1 MPGLTGLLVLGALL
15 GAPAPP
21 LALEI
26 DAAPD
31 LGCPPPDAL
40 RGRVAKLL
48 GRDPFAADAARR
60 MRVGVAPEGVGLR
73 ADLRLLD
80 GVTPVGERTLRVPVR
95 DCAELFGAVALNLVL
110 LAEPARALAPP
121 PEPTPTPPPEGDPPG
136 SSPQPPARPDVD
148 TGLEAWSGLGLGLG
162 AVPFPTAALGLG
174 LAWRAPR
181 WTAGLELHYQPPT
194 DRDFRSGEVHADLLA
209 GAVTGCLRWRR
220 FAGCGLVL
228 AGDQRAG
235 SEGFER
241 TGDVRTPFVAA
252 GARGAVEWA
261 PWPAWRL
268 RVQGDLWGALSQ
280 TTLRIDGDVAWS
292 SPPVGGGVSL
302 AVGRIF

>member
-1 MPGLTGLLVLGALL
+1 MAGLSVVLALGALL

-40 RGRVAKLL
+40 RGRVAELL
-48 GRDPFAADAARR
+48 GRDPFAPDAARR
-60 MRVGVAPEGVGLR
+60 MRVAVASEGAGLR

-95 DCAELFGAVALNLVL
+95 DCGELYGAVALNLVL
-110 LAEPARALAPP
+110 LAEPARALALPAEPP
-121 PEPTPTPPPEGDPPG
+121 TAPAPPRPPG
-136 SSPQPPARPDVD
+136 PPDVD
-148 TGLEAWSGLGLGLG
+148 RGLEAWLGLGLGLG
-162 AVPFPTAALGLG
+162 AVPFPTSAFGIG
-174 LAWRAPR
+174 LAWRADR
-181 WTAGLELHYQPPT
+181 FTAGLELHYQPPT
-194 DRDFRSGEVHADLLA
+194 TRDFRGGAVRADLLA

-228 AGDQRAG
+228 VGDQRAG

-241 TGDVRTPFVAA
+241 TDEVRTPFAAA
-252 GARGAVEWA
+252 GARGAVEWT
-261 PWPAWRL
+261 PGPAWRL

-302 AVGRIF
+302 AIGRVF